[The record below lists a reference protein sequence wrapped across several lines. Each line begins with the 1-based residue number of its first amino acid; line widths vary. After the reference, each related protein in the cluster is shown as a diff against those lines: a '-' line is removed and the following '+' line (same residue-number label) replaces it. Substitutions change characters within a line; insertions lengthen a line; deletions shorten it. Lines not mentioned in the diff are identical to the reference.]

1 MQLEE
6 EELNRKRAANKT
18 ALEAIGGPRKKRKL
32 DEALESLQ
40 NSQSSGN
47 SSLNQAN
54 TPTSTADSAPQV
66 SFLGKNVIIANN
78 IHKRSSQEYFEACAR
93 YFLRNF
99 YFSPNDSPSK
109 TMKDVISSKNL
120 FFFSRYS
127 DFCISTFPSFSPSQP
142 LLESLIQDES

>member
-66 SFLGKNVIIANN
+66 RFLGKNVIIANN
-78 IHKRSSQEYFEACAR
+78 IHKRSSQEYFKACVR

-99 YFSPNDSPSK
+99 HFSPNDSPSK
-109 TMKDVISSKNL
+109 TMKDVFYFI
-120 FFFSRYS
+120 
-127 DFCISTFPSFSPSQP
+127 
-142 LLESLIQDES
+142 